1 MMGHVALYGW
11 KKKNNV
17 SDQDCCMITLREV
30 TKENF
35 YECCN
40 LKREVF
46 DYVGNAESVL
56 AEAYI
61 YRDVATPYAIY
72 LDDSII
78 GMVLMD
84 TYVSDG
90 VCEFTDL
97 FIADDYRNKGLGESV
112 VRNVI
117 DYLLKK
123 GAERIKITVN
133 KANDKALHI
142 YQKTGFV
149 IEKTSEWDE
158 DFVIMTYLSDH

>member
-1 MMGHVALYGW
+1 
-11 KKKNNV
+11 
-17 SDQDCCMITLREV
+17 MITLREV

-61 YRDVATPYAIY
+61 YRDVATAYAIY
-72 LDDSII
+72 LDDNII

-112 VRNVI
+112 VRHII

-123 GAERIKITVN
+123 GAKHIRITVN
-133 KANDKALHI
+133 KTNGKALHI
-142 YQKTGFV
+142 YQKIGFV
-149 IEKTSEWDE
+149 IENISEWDE
-158 DFVIMTYLSDH
+158 SFVIMTYPSDY